1 MQHFEKEAFL
11 LAKGRSP
18 SKHTGSRAL
27 LLLLLI
33 ALAAAAVAGL
43 YLLDTRDAAP
53 AVQETSA
60 PANTA
65 TATIAAVGD
74 LTVSDALVAD
84 ALQSDGSYNF
94 SPCLLSVAP
103 LLGSA
108 DLTIGN
114 LELTFSGEPYGGSTC
129 SAPESLAGTLST
141 LGFDILQTANSKSLA
156 GGISGLRSTLDTL
169 AANGLSPLGTYATQQ
184 ARASSGRVLL
194 REVNGIR
201 FAFFAY
207 TKGFDGMSIPTGS
220 EYCANVLYEDY
231 DTAYSKVDQ
240 ADILSVIREAQAL
253 EPDVIIAMVHWG
265 SEYKMT
271 VSKTQEELA
280 ALMFENGVDVIL
292 GTHSHM
298 VGPMETKT
306 VTRSDGTEKEV
317 FLAYSLGNFL
327 ASSSEAYTQDSI
339 VLNLTFTKDLDAGTT
354 SLSANSY
361 TPVYLADYGE
371 DAANRFQT
379 LGIDQSL
386 QLYDESYIYRV
397 SERTRGELLEALE
410 DLEAN
415 MAPQTEPDGDGT
427 EE

>member
-1 MQHFEKEAFL
+1 
-11 LAKGRSP
+11 
-18 SKHTGSRAL
+18 
-27 LLLLLI
+27 
-33 ALAAAAVAGL
+33 
-43 YLLDTRDAAP
+43 
-53 AVQETSA
+53 
-60 PANTA
+60 
-65 TATIAAVGD
+65 
-74 LTVSDALVAD
+74 
-84 ALQSDGSYNF
+84 
-94 SPCLLSVAP
+94 
-103 LLGSA
+103 
-108 DLTIGN
+108 
-114 LELTFSGEPYGGSTC
+114 
-129 SAPESLAGTLST
+129 
-141 LGFDILQTANSKSLA
+141 
-156 GGISGLRSTLDTL
+156 
-169 AANGLSPLGTYATQQ
+169 
-184 ARASSGRVLL
+184 
-194 REVNGIR
+194 
-201 FAFFAY
+201 
-207 TKGFDGMSIPTGS
+207 
-220 EYCANVLYEDY
+220 
-231 DTAYSKVDQ
+231 
-240 ADILSVIREAQAL
+240 
-253 EPDVIIAMVHWG
+253 MVHWG

-397 SERTRGELLEALE
+397 SEYTRGELLEALE